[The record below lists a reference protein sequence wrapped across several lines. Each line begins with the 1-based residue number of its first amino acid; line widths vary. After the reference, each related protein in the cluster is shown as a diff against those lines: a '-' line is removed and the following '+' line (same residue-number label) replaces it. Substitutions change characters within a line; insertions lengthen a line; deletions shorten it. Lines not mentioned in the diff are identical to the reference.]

1 MEITPTRRNYKSKNK
16 SFKPTQSTPKVNKG
30 PKSRMNFK
38 KTLIEDS
45 ISQKTTKFSALLN
58 NPMPLKK
65 ETPPFLSA
73 SVLEGRVPYLFKS
86 FLTKLYKVKNDK
98 DISLNGGGE
107 QTDAT
112 TKICIST
119 IDSLKNIIKDINAES
134 TFLIVDEC
142 HKIGTEKRGD
152 MLTNNWHATLG
163 LSATPERD
171 YDDNFYIII
180 KKILGDIIFDYDY
193 IDAREDEV
201 IVNFKLL
208 YGYAALLPEE
218 EQKYKKFTKS
228 IQRRAATIGGNNMD
242 DYPLKMLIFNR
253 ARLIK
258 NSKNRI
264 PYGVELIQKYKR
276 DSWIVF
282 TENKK
287 QAKDFNDIIRNKGF
301 KSGIYNTD
309 LNDDERQENL
319 ENFKAGKL
327 NVLVSCTAL
336 DEGFDMPEADG
347 AMILSA
353 SSSKRQ
359 RIQRMGRVLRI
370 TANKENALIVTVYSS
385 KTEYEKLRE
394 ESNRYKLEGVPIKW
408 QQMTL

>member
-1 MEITPTRRNYKSKNK
+1 LKLREWQAKAFPLWWAKKRGIVKVVTGGGKTVFAIHCLAKYLEENK
-16 SFKPTQSTPKVNKG
+16 DH
-30 PKSRMNFK
+30 
-38 KTLIEDS
+38 LIFIVVPS
-45 ISQKTTKFSALLN
+45 IALLDQWY
-58 NPMPLKK
+58 
-65 ETPPFLSA
+65 
-73 SVLEGRVPYLFKS
+73 EGLQKDF
-86 FLTKLYKVKNDK
+86 NEK
-98 DISLNGGGE
+98 DIALNGGGE
-107 QTDAT
+107 HLEQLS
-112 TKICIST
+112 KINIST
-119 IDSLKNIIKDINAES
+119 IDSVKNIIEQFDASK
-134 TFLIVDEC
+134 TLLIVDEC
-142 HKIGTEKRGD
+142 HKIGTEKRGEV
-152 MLTNNWHATLG
+152 LTNNWHATLG

-180 KKILGDIIFDYDY
+180 RKILGDIIFDYDY

-208 YGYAALLPEE
+208 YAYAAMTPDEE
-218 EQKYKKFTKS
+218 EKYKKFTKS
-228 IQRRAATIGGNNMD
+228 IQRRAATIRGNDMN

-253 ARLIK
+253 ARMVK

-264 PYGVELIQKYKR
+264 PFGIELLQKHKR

-287 QAKDFNDIIRNKGF
+287 QAKEFNKIINTKGY
-301 KSGIYNTD
+301 KSAIYNTD
-309 LNDDERQENL
+309 LDNAEREENL
-319 ENFKAGKL
+319 NNFKNGNL

-370 TANKENALIVTVYSS
+370 TANKQNALIVTVYSS
-385 KTEYEKLRE
+385 KTEFDKLRE
-394 ESNRYKLEGVPIKW
+394 ESNRYKLEGVPVKW
-408 QQMTL
+408 QQMK

>member
-1 MEITPTRRNYKSKNK
+1 LKLREWQAKAFPLWWAKKRGIV
-16 SFKPTQSTPKVNKG
+16 KVVTG
-30 PKSRMNFK
+30 GG
-38 KTLIEDS
+38 KTVFAIHCLVKYLEENNDHS
-45 ISQKTTKFSALLN
+45 IFIVVPSIALLDQWY
-58 NPMPLKK
+58 
-65 ETPPFLSA
+65 
-73 SVLEGRVPYLFKS
+73 EGLQKDF
-86 FLTKLYKVKNDK
+86 NEK
-98 DISLNGGGE
+98 DIALNGGGE
-107 QTDAT
+107 HLEHLSR
-112 TKICIST
+112 INIST
-119 IDSLKNIIKDINAES
+119 IDSVKNIIEQFDASK
-134 TFLIVDEC
+134 TLLIVDEC
-142 HKIGTEKRGD
+142 HKIGTEKRGEV
-152 MLTNNWHATLG
+152 LTNNWHATLG

-180 KKILGDIIFDYDY
+180 RKILGDIIFDYDY

-208 YGYAALLPEE
+208 YAYAAMTPDEE
-218 EQKYKKFTKS
+218 EKYKKFTKS
-228 IQRRAATIGGNNMD
+228 IQRRAATIGGNDIN

-253 ARLIK
+253 ARMVK

-264 PYGVELIQKYKR
+264 PFGIELLQKHKR

-287 QAKDFNDIIRNKGF
+287 QAKEFNKIINTKGY
-301 KSGIYNTD
+301 KSAIYNTD
-309 LNDDERQENL
+309 LDNAEREENL
-319 ENFKAGKL
+319 NNFKNGNL

-370 TANKENALIVTVYSS
+370 TANKQNALIVTVYSS
-385 KTEYEKLRE
+385 KTEFDKLRE

-408 QQMTL
+408 QQMK

>member
-1 MEITPTRRNYKSKNK
+1 MKLREWQETAFPLWWNRKRGIVKVVTGGGKTVFEIHCLKLYIQENPNNSI
-16 SFKPTQSTPKVNKG
+16 
-30 PKSRMNFK
+30 
-38 KTLIEDS
+38 LIVVPS
-45 ISQKTTKFSALLN
+45 IALLDQWY
-58 NPMPLKK
+58 
-65 ETPPFLSA
+65 
-73 SVLEGRVPYLFKS
+73 EGLLQSYDANQL
-86 FLTKLYKVKNDK
+86 
-98 DISLNGGGE
+98 SLNGGGE
-107 QTDAT
+107 HLEELSMIT
-112 TKICIST
+112 IST
-119 IDSLKNIIKDINAES
+119 IDSVKNIIDKFDAS
-134 TFLIVDEC
+134 QTLLIVDEC
-142 HKIGTEKRGD
+142 HKIGTEKRGET
-152 MLTNNWHATLG
+152 LTNNWHATLG

-208 YGYAALLPEE
+208 YAYAAMTPEE
-218 EQKYKKFTKS
+218 EDEYKKFTKS
-228 IQRRAATIGGNNMD
+228 IQRRAATIGGNNMN
-242 DYPLKMLIFNR
+242 DYPLKMMIFNR
-253 ARLIK
+253 ARMVK

-264 PYGVELIQKYKR
+264 PFGIELLQKYKR

-287 QAKDFNDIIRNKGF
+287 QAKEFNAIINTKGYQ
-301 KSGIYNTD
+301 SAIYNTD
-309 LNDDERQENL
+309 LDASEREENL
-319 ENFKAGKL
+319 NNFKSGNL

-370 TANKENALIVTVYSS
+370 TANKQNALIVTVYSS

-394 ESNRYKLEGVPIKW
+394 ESNRYQLEGVPIKW
-408 QQMTL
+408 QQMK

>member
-1 MEITPTRRNYKSKNK
+1 MVTFLKLREWQEKAFPLWWEKKRGIIKVVTGGGKTFFAIHCLKRYLENDPQKSI
-16 SFKPTQSTPKVNKG
+16 
-30 PKSRMNFK
+30 
-38 KTLIEDS
+38 LIVVPS
-45 ISQKTTKFSALLN
+45 IALLDQWYDSLSQN
-58 NPMPLKK
+58 FDDK
-65 ETPPFLSA
+65 EI
-73 SVLEGRVPYLFKS
+73 SV
-86 FLTKLYKVKNDK
+86 
-98 DISLNGGGE
+98 NGGGE
-107 QTDAT
+107 QTKVI

-119 IDSLKNIIKDINAES
+119 IDSLKNIISLIDAEN
-134 TFLIVDEC
+134 TLLIVDEC
-142 HKIGTEKRGD
+142 HKIGTEKRGE
-152 MLTNNWHATLG
+152 MLTNAWHATLG

-218 EQKYKKFTKS
+218 ENKYKKFTKS
-228 IQRRAATIGGNNMD
+228 IQRRAATIGGQDMN

-253 ARLIK
+253 ARLVK

-264 PYGVELIQKYKR
+264 PYGIELIQRYER

-287 QAKDFNDIIRNKGF
+287 QAKEFNKIVNKLKGF
-301 KSGIYNTD
+301 NSGIYNTD

-319 ENFKAGKL
+319 EKFKAGNL

-394 ESNRYKLEGVPIKW
+394 ESNRYKLEGVPVKW
-408 QQMTL
+408 QQMSL

>member
-1 MEITPTRRNYKSKNK
+1 MKLREWQENAFPLWWARKRGIM
-16 SFKPTQSTPKVNKG
+16 KVVTGGGKTV
-30 PKSRMNFK
+30 FAIHCLK
-38 KTLIEDS
+38 KYLEEEPDKTILIVVPS
-45 ISQKTTKFSALLN
+45 IALLDQWY
-58 NPMPLKK
+58 
-65 ETPPFLSA
+65 
-73 SVLEGRVPYLFKS
+73 EGISLNFDS
-86 FLTKLYKVKNDK
+86 K
-98 DISLNGGGE
+98 DIALNGGGE
-107 QTDAT
+107 QIEHIS
-112 TKICIST
+112 KVCITT
-119 IDSLKNIIKDINAES
+119 IDSLKNIINKIDPEN
-134 TFLIVDEC
+134 TLLIVDEC
-142 HKIGTEKRGD
+142 HKIGTEKRGE
-152 MLTNNWHATLG
+152 MLTGNWHATLG

-208 YGYAALLPEE
+208 YAYAEMTKDEE
-218 EQKYKKFTKS
+218 EKYKKFTKS
-228 IQRRAATIGGNNMD
+228 IQRRAATIGGNNMN

-253 ARLIK
+253 ARMVK

-264 PYGVELIQKYKR
+264 PFGVELLQKHKR
-276 DSWIVF
+276 ESWIVF

-287 QAKDFNDIIRNKGF
+287 QAKEFNNIINTKGY
-301 KSGIYNTD
+301 KSAIYNTD
-309 LNDDERQENL
+309 LDNAEREENL
-319 ENFKAGKL
+319 NNFKSGNL

-385 KTEYEKLRE
+385 NTEYIKLKE
-394 ESNRYKLEGVPIKW
+394 ESNRYQLESVPIKW
-408 QQMTL
+408 QKMK

>member
-1 MEITPTRRNYKSKNK
+1 MKLREWQETAFPLWWNRKRGIV
-16 SFKPTQSTPKVNKG
+16 KVVTG
-30 PKSRMNFK
+30 GG
-38 KTLIEDS
+38 KTVFAIHCLKQYLEENPSNSILIVVPS
-45 ISQKTTKFSALLN
+45 IALLDQWY
-58 NPMPLKK
+58 
-65 ETPPFLSA
+65 
-73 SVLEGRVPYLFKS
+73 EGLLQYYDTNQL
-86 FLTKLYKVKNDK
+86 
-98 DISLNGGGE
+98 SLNGGGE
-107 QTDAT
+107 HLEELSMIT
-112 TKICIST
+112 IST
-119 IDSLKNIIKDINAES
+119 IDSVKNIIDKFDAS
-134 TFLIVDEC
+134 QTLLIVDEC
-142 HKIGTEKRGD
+142 HKIGTEKRGET
-152 MLTNNWHATLG
+152 LTNNWHATLG

-208 YGYAALLPEE
+208 YAYAAMTPEE
-218 EQKYKKFTKS
+218 EDEYKKFTKS
-228 IQRRAATIGGNNMD
+228 IQRRAATIGGNNMN
-242 DYPLKMLIFNR
+242 DYPLKMMIFNR
-253 ARLIK
+253 ARMVK

-264 PYGVELIQKYKR
+264 PFGIELLQKYKR

-287 QAKDFNDIIRNKGF
+287 QAKEFNAIINTKGYQ
-301 KSGIYNTD
+301 SAIYNTD
-309 LNDDERQENL
+309 LDASEREENL
-319 ENFKAGKL
+319 NNFKSGNL

-370 TANKENALIVTVYSS
+370 TANKQNALIVTVYSS

-394 ESNRYKLEGVPIKW
+394 ESNRYQLEGVPIKW
-408 QQMTL
+408 QQMK

>member
-1 MEITPTRRNYKSKNK
+1 MVTFLKLREWQEKAFPLWWEKKRGIIKVVTGGGKTFFAIYCLKKYLENDPQKSI
-16 SFKPTQSTPKVNKG
+16 
-30 PKSRMNFK
+30 
-38 KTLIEDS
+38 LIVVPS
-45 ISQKTTKFSALLN
+45 IALLDQWYDSLSQN
-58 NPMPLKK
+58 FDDK
-65 ETPPFLSA
+65 E
-73 SVLEGRVPYLFKS
+73 
-86 FLTKLYKVKNDK
+86 
-98 DISLNGGGE
+98 ISLNGGGE
-107 QTDAT
+107 QTKVI

-119 IDSLKNIIKDINAES
+119 IDSLKNIISLIDAEN
-134 TFLIVDEC
+134 TLLIVDEC
-142 HKIGTEKRGD
+142 HKIGTEKRGE
-152 MLTNNWHATLG
+152 MLTNAWHATLG

-218 EQKYKKFTKS
+218 ENKYKKFTKS
-228 IQRRAATIGGNNMD
+228 IQRRAATIGGQDMN
-242 DYPLKMLIFNR
+242 DYHLKMLIFNR
-253 ARLIK
+253 ARLVK
-258 NSKNRI
+258 TSKNRI
-264 PYGVELIQKYKR
+264 PYGIELIQKYER

-287 QAKDFNDIIRNKGF
+287 QAKEFNKIVNKLKGF
-301 KSGIYNTD
+301 NSGIYNTD

-319 ENFKAGKL
+319 EKFKAGNL

-394 ESNRYKLEGVPIKW
+394 ESNRYKLEGVPVKW
-408 QQMTL
+408 QQMSL

>member
-1 MEITPTRRNYKSKNK
+1 LKLREWQEKAFPLWWKNK
-16 SFKPTQSTPKVNKG
+16 RGIIKVVTGGGKTFFAIHCLRKYLEEDHNK
-30 PKSRMNFK
+30 NI
-38 KTLIEDS
+38 LIVVPS
-45 ISQKTTKFSALLN
+45 IALLDQWY
-58 NPMPLKK
+58 
-65 ETPPFLSA
+65 ESLSQNF
-73 SVLEGRVPYLFKS
+73 SDRE
-86 FLTKLYKVKNDK
+86 
-98 DISLNGGGE
+98 ISLNGGGE
-107 QTDAT
+107 QTT
-112 TKICIST
+112 SITKICIST
-119 IDSLKNIIKDINAES
+119 IDSLKNIIKEVDASNS
-134 TFLIVDEC
+134 LLIVDEC
-142 HKIGTEKRGD
+142 HKIGTEKRGE

-218 EQKYKKFTKS
+218 ENKYRKFTKS
-228 IQRRAATIGGNNMD
+228 IQRRAATIGGQDMN

-253 ARLIK
+253 ARLVK

-264 PYGVELIQKYKR
+264 PYGIELIQKYER

-287 QAKDFNDIIRNKGF
+287 QAKEFNKKVNHIKGF
-301 KSGIYNTD
+301 ESGIYNTD
-309 LNDDERQENL
+309 LKDDERQENL

-394 ESNRYKLEGVPIKW
+394 ESNRYKLEGVPVKW
-408 QQMTL
+408 QQMSL

>member
-1 MEITPTRRNYKSKNK
+1 MKLREWQEKAFPLWWAKKQGIVKVVTGGGKTFFAIFCLKKYLEKDPT
-16 SFKPTQSTPKVNKG
+16 
-30 PKSRMNFK
+30 K
-38 KTLIEDS
+38 KILIIVPS
-45 ISQKTTKFSALLN
+45 IALLDQWY
-58 NPMPLKK
+58 
-65 ETPPFLSA
+65 ESLSQ
-73 SVLEGRVPYLFKS
+73 S
-86 FLTKLYKVKNDK
+86 FSDND
-98 DISLNGGGE
+98 IGLNGGGE
-107 QTDAT
+107 QTNSS

-119 IDSLKNIIKDINAES
+119 IDSLKNIINDINAKE

-152 MLTNNWHATLG
+152 MLAGKWHATLG

-287 QAKDFNDIIRNKGF
+287 QAKDFNKIINTKGF
-301 KSGIYNTD
+301 KSDIYNTD
-309 LNDDERQENL
+309 LKDDERQENL
-319 ENFKAGKL
+319 DNFKAGKL

-385 KTEYEKLRE
+385 KTEYDKLRE
-394 ESNRYKLEGVPIKW
+394 ESNRYKLEGVPVKW
-408 QQMTL
+408 QQMSL

>member
-1 MEITPTRRNYKSKNK
+1 MKLREWQEKAFPLWWAKKRGIV
-16 SFKPTQSTPKVNKG
+16 KVVTG
-30 PKSRMNFK
+30 GG
-38 KTLIEDS
+38 KTVFAIHCLTKYLEEEKDNS
-45 ISQKTTKFSALLN
+45 IFIVVPSIALLDQWYEGLQKTFDDT
-58 NPMPLKK
+58 
-65 ETPPFLSA
+65 
-73 SVLEGRVPYLFKS
+73 
-86 FLTKLYKVKNDK
+86 

-107 QTDAT
+107 HLEEISKVT
-112 TKICIST
+112 IST
-119 IDSLKNIIKDINAES
+119 IDSVKNIIHKFDASN
-134 TFLIVDEC
+134 TLLIVDEC
-142 HKIGTEKRGD
+142 HKIGTEKRGET
-152 MLTNNWHATLG
+152 LTNNWHATLG

-208 YGYAALLPEE
+208 YAYAAMTKDEE
-218 EQKYKKFTKS
+218 DKYKKFTKS
-228 IQRRAATIGGNNMD
+228 IQRRAATIGGNNMN

-253 ARLIK
+253 ARMVK

-264 PYGVELIQKYKR
+264 PFGVELLQKHKR

-287 QAKDFNDIIRNKGF
+287 QAKEFNKIINKKGY
-301 KSGIYNTD
+301 KSAIYNTD
-309 LNDDERQENL
+309 LDNAEREENL
-319 ENFKAGKL
+319 NNFKSGNL

-370 TANKENALIVTVYSS
+370 TANKQNALIVTVYSS
-385 KTEYEKLRE
+385 KTEFDKLRE

-408 QQMTL
+408 QKMNSY

>member
-1 MEITPTRRNYKSKNK
+1 MKLREWQEAAFPLWWERKRGIV
-16 SFKPTQSTPKVNKG
+16 KVVTGGGKTV
-30 PKSRMNFK
+30 FAIHCLK
-38 KTLIEDS
+38 KYLEENSNNTIFIVVPS
-45 ISQKTTKFSALLN
+45 IALLDQWYEGLQLSFQN
-58 NPMPLKK
+58 N
-65 ETPPFLSA
+65 EIA
-73 SVLEGRVPYLFKS
+73 
-86 FLTKLYKVKNDK
+86 
-98 DISLNGGGE
+98 LNGGGE
-107 QTDAT
+107 RLDKLS
-112 TKICIST
+112 KITIST
-119 IDSLKNIIKDINAES
+119 IDSVKNIIENFDASK
-134 TFLIVDEC
+134 TLLIVDEC
-142 HKIGTEKRGD
+142 HKIGTEKRGET
-152 MLTNNWHATLG
+152 LTNNWHATLG

-180 KKILGDIIFDYDY
+180 RKILGDIIFDYDY

-208 YGYAALLPEE
+208 YAYAAMTNGEE
-218 EQKYKKFTKS
+218 AEYKKFTKS
-228 IQRRAATIGGNNMD
+228 IQRRAATIGGNNMN

-253 ARLIK
+253 ARMVK
-258 NSKNRI
+258 NSVNRI
-264 PYGVELIQKYKR
+264 PFGIELLQKYKR

-287 QAKDFNDIIRNKGF
+287 QAKEFNTIINKKGY
-301 KSGIYNTD
+301 KSAIYNTD
-309 LNDDERQENL
+309 LDSNEREENL
-319 ENFKAGKL
+319 NNFKNGNL

-370 TANKENALIVTVYSS
+370 TANKKNALIVTVYSS

-394 ESNRYKLEGVPIKW
+394 ESNRYQLEGVPVKW
-408 QQMTL
+408 QQMK

>member
-1 MEITPTRRNYKSKNK
+1 LKLREWQAKAFPLWWAKKSGIVKVVTGGGKTVFAIHCLAKYLEENK
-16 SFKPTQSTPKVNKG
+16 
-30 PKSRMNFK
+30 
-38 KTLIEDS
+38 DHS
-45 ISQKTTKFSALLN
+45 IFIVVPSIALLDQWY
-58 NPMPLKK
+58 
-65 ETPPFLSA
+65 
-73 SVLEGRVPYLFKS
+73 EGLQKDF
-86 FLTKLYKVKNDK
+86 NEK
-98 DISLNGGGE
+98 DIALNGGGE
-107 QTDAT
+107 HLEHLSR
-112 TKICIST
+112 INIST
-119 IDSLKNIIKDINAES
+119 IDSVKNIIEQFEASK
-134 TFLIVDEC
+134 TLLIVDEC
-142 HKIGTEKRGD
+142 HKIGTEKRGEV
-152 MLTNNWHATLG
+152 LTNNWHATLG

-180 KKILGDIIFDYDY
+180 RKILGDIIFDYDY

-208 YGYAALLPEE
+208 YAYAAMTPDEE
-218 EQKYKKFTKS
+218 EKYKKFTKS
-228 IQRRAATIGGNNMD
+228 IQRRAATIGGNDMN

-253 ARLIK
+253 ARMVK

-264 PYGVELIQKYKR
+264 PFGIELLQKHKR

-287 QAKDFNDIIRNKGF
+287 QAKEFNKIINNKGY
-301 KSGIYNTD
+301 KSAIYNTD
-309 LNDDERQENL
+309 LDNAEREENL
-319 ENFKAGKL
+319 NNFKNGNL

-370 TANKENALIVTVYSS
+370 TANKQNALIVTVYSS
-385 KTEYEKLRE
+385 KAEFDKLRE

-408 QQMTL
+408 QQMRQV

>member
-1 MEITPTRRNYKSKNK
+1 MKLREWQAKAFPLWWSKKRGIVKVVTGGGKTVFAIHCLTKYLEENK
-16 SFKPTQSTPKVNKG
+16 
-30 PKSRMNFK
+30 
-38 KTLIEDS
+38 DHS
-45 ISQKTTKFSALLN
+45 IFIVVPSIALLDQWYEGLQKDFN
-58 NPMPLKK
+58 EK
-65 ETPPFLSA
+65 E
-73 SVLEGRVPYLFKS
+73 
-86 FLTKLYKVKNDK
+86 
-98 DISLNGGGE
+98 ISLNGGGE
-107 QTDAT
+107 HLE
-112 TKICIST
+112 KLSRINIST
-119 IDSLKNIIKDINAES
+119 IDSVKNIIQQFDASK
-134 TFLIVDEC
+134 TLLIVDEC
-142 HKIGTEKRGD
+142 HKIGTEKRGEV
-152 MLTNNWHATLG
+152 LSNSWHATLG

-180 KKILGDIIFDYDY
+180 RKILGDIIFDYDY

-208 YGYAALLPEE
+208 YAYAAMTPDEE
-218 EQKYKKFTKS
+218 EKYKKFTKS
-228 IQRRAATIGGNNMD
+228 IQRRAATIGGNDMN

-253 ARLIK
+253 ARMVK

-264 PYGVELIQKYKR
+264 PFGIELLQKHKR

-287 QAKDFNDIIRNKGF
+287 QAKEFNKIINTKGY
-301 KSGIYNTD
+301 KSAIYNTD
-309 LNDDERQENL
+309 LDNSEREENL
-319 ENFKAGKL
+319 NNFKNGNL

-370 TANKENALIVTVYSS
+370 TANKQNALIVTVYSS
-385 KTEYEKLRE
+385 KTEFDKLRE

-408 QQMTL
+408 QQMK

>member
-1 MEITPTRRNYKSKNK
+1 MKLRDWQEKAFPLWWANKRGIVKVVTGGGKTIFAIHCLTKYLEEERSKSI
-16 SFKPTQSTPKVNKG
+16 
-30 PKSRMNFK
+30 
-38 KTLIEDS
+38 LIVVPS
-45 ISQKTTKFSALLN
+45 IALLDQWHEVMSQTFN
-58 NPMPLKK
+58 
-65 ETPPFLSA
+65 S
-73 SVLEGRVPYLFKS
+73 
-86 FLTKLYKVKNDK
+86 K
-98 DISLNGGGE
+98 DITINGGGE
-107 QTDAT
+107 QPEDI
-112 TKICIST
+112 TKICIT
-119 IDSLKNIIKDINAES
+119 TVDSVKNIINKVDAEN
-134 TFLIVDEC
+134 TLLVVDEC
-142 HKIGTEKRGD
+142 HKIGTEKRGE

-180 KKILGDIIFDYDY
+180 KRILGDIIFDYDY

-208 YGYAALLPEE
+208 YGYAAMLPEE
-218 EQKYKKFTKS
+218 EDKYTKFTKN
-228 IQRRAATIGGNNMD
+228 IQRRAATIGGSNMN

-253 ARLIK
+253 ARLVK

-264 PYGVELIQKYKR
+264 PYGVELLLKHKR
-276 DSWIVF
+276 ESWIVF

-287 QAKDFNDIIRNKGF
+287 QAKEFNKIINKKGF

-309 LNDDERQENL
+309 LNDEERLHNL
-319 ENFKAGKL
+319 TAFKNREL

-385 KTEYEKLRE
+385 KTEFTKLRE
-394 ESNRYKLEGVPIKW
+394 ESNRYKLEGVPVKW
-408 QQMTL
+408 QQMRS

>member
-1 MEITPTRRNYKSKNK
+1 MKLRDWQENAFPLWWEKKRGIIKVVTGGGKTVFAIHCLTKYLEEN
-16 SFKPTQSTPKVNKG
+16 QSN
-30 PKSRMNFK
+30 SI
-38 KTLIEDS
+38 LIVVPS
-45 ISQKTTKFSALLN
+45 IALLDQWY
-58 NPMPLKK
+58 
-65 ETPPFLSA
+65 EGLSQ
-73 SVLEGRVPYLFKS
+73 S
-86 FLTKLYKVKNDK
+86 FSSEE
-98 DISLNGGGE
+98 IALNGGGE
-107 QTDAT
+107 QIEDIA
-112 TKICIST
+112 KISITT
-119 IDSLKNIIKDINAES
+119 IDSLKNLIDKVDPEN
-134 TFLIVDEC
+134 TLLIVDEC

-208 YGYAALLPEE
+208 YAYAAMTKDEE
-218 EQKYKKFTKS
+218 DKYKKFTKS
-228 IQRRAATIGGNNMD
+228 IQRRAATIGGNNMN

-253 ARLIK
+253 ARMVK

-264 PYGVELIQKYKR
+264 PFGVELLQKHKR
-276 DSWIVF
+276 ESWIVF

-287 QAKDFNDIIRNKGF
+287 QAKEFNTIINTKGY
-301 KSGIYNTD
+301 KSAIYNTD
-309 LNDDERQENL
+309 LDNAAREENL
-319 ENFKAGKL
+319 NNFKNGNL

-385 KTEYEKLRE
+385 NTEYVKLKE
-394 ESNRYKLEGVPIKW
+394 ESNRYQLENVPIRW
-408 QQMTL
+408 QRMK

>member
-1 MEITPTRRNYKSKNK
+1 LKLRQWQEKAFPLWWAKKRGIV
-16 SFKPTQSTPKVNKG
+16 KVVTG
-30 PKSRMNFK
+30 GG
-38 KTLIEDS
+38 KTVFAIHCLTKYLEEQKDNS
-45 ISQKTTKFSALLN
+45 IFIVVPSIALLDQWYEGLQKTF
-58 NPMPLKK
+58 
-65 ETPPFLSA
+65 E
-73 SVLEGRVPYLFKS
+73 
-86 FLTKLYKVKNDK
+86 DK
-98 DISLNGGGE
+98 DISINGGGE
-107 QTDAT
+107 HLENIS
-112 TKICIST
+112 KITIST
-119 IDSLKNIIKDINAES
+119 IDSVKNIIHKFNAS
-134 TFLIVDEC
+134 NTLLIVDEC
-142 HKIGTEKRGD
+142 HKIGTEKRGEI
-152 MLTNNWHATLG
+152 LTNSWHATLG

-208 YGYAALLPEE
+208 YAYAAMTEDEE
-218 EQKYKKFTKS
+218 EKYKKFTKS
-228 IQRRAATIGGNNMD
+228 IQRRAATIGGNNMN

-253 ARLIK
+253 ARMVK

-264 PYGVELIQKYKR
+264 PYGVELLQKHKR

-287 QAKDFNDIIRNKGF
+287 QAKEFNKIINKKGY
-301 KSGIYNTD
+301 KSAIYNTD
-309 LNDDERQENL
+309 LDNAEREENL
-319 ENFKAGKL
+319 NNFKSGNL

-370 TANKENALIVTVYSS
+370 TANKDNALIVTVYSS
-385 KTEYEKLRE
+385 KTEFDKLRE
-394 ESNRYKLEGVPIKW
+394 ESNRYKLEGVPVKW
-408 QQMTL
+408 QQMK

>member
-1 MEITPTRRNYKSKNK
+1 MKLREWQEKAFPLWWAEKRGIV
-16 SFKPTQSTPKVNKG
+16 KVVTG
-30 PKSRMNFK
+30 GG
-38 KTLIEDS
+38 KTVFAIHCLTKYLEEEKDNS
-45 ISQKTTKFSALLN
+45 IFIVVPSIALLDQWYEVLQKTFDDT
-58 NPMPLKK
+58 
-65 ETPPFLSA
+65 
-73 SVLEGRVPYLFKS
+73 
-86 FLTKLYKVKNDK
+86 

-107 QTDAT
+107 HLEEISKVT
-112 TKICIST
+112 IST
-119 IDSLKNIIKDINAES
+119 IDSVKNIIHKFDASN
-134 TFLIVDEC
+134 TLLIVDEC
-142 HKIGTEKRGD
+142 HKIGTEKRGET
-152 MLTNNWHATLG
+152 LTNNWHATLG

-208 YGYAALLPEE
+208 YAYAAMTKDEE
-218 EQKYKKFTKS
+218 DKYKKFTKS
-228 IQRRAATIGGNNMD
+228 IQRRAATIGGNNMN

-253 ARLIK
+253 ARMVK

-264 PYGVELIQKYKR
+264 PFGVELLQKHKR
-276 DSWIVF
+276 ESWIVF

-287 QAKDFNDIIRNKGF
+287 QAKEFNTIINTKGY
-301 KSGIYNTD
+301 KSAIYNTD
-309 LNDDERQENL
+309 LDNAAREENL
-319 ENFKAGKL
+319 NNFKNGNL

-385 KTEYEKLRE
+385 NTEYVKLKE
-394 ESNRYKLEGVPIKW
+394 ESNRYQLENVPIRW
-408 QQMTL
+408 QQMK

>member
-1 MEITPTRRNYKSKNK
+1 MKLREWQENAFPLWWAKKRGIIKVVTGGGKTVFAIHCLKKYLEEEPDKSILIVVPSIALLDQWYEGISLNFKSK
-16 SFKPTQSTPKVNKG
+16 
-30 PKSRMNFK
+30 
-38 KTLIEDS
+38 
-45 ISQKTTKFSALLN
+45 
-58 NPMPLKK
+58 
-65 ETPPFLSA
+65 
-73 SVLEGRVPYLFKS
+73 
-86 FLTKLYKVKNDK
+86 
-98 DISLNGGGE
+98 DIALNGGGE
-107 QTDAT
+107 QITDLS
-112 TKICIST
+112 KVCITT
-119 IDSLKNIIKDINAES
+119 IDSLKNIISKVDQNN
-134 TFLIVDEC
+134 TLLIVDEC
-142 HKIGTEKRGD
+142 HKIGTEKRGE
-152 MLTNNWHATLG
+152 MLTGNWHATLG

-208 YGYAALLPEE
+208 YAYAEMTEAEND
-218 EQKYKKFTKS
+218 KYKDFTKK
-228 IQRRAATIGGNNMD
+228 IQRRAATIGGNNMN

-253 ARLIK
+253 ARMVK

-264 PYGVELIQKYKR
+264 PFGVELLQKHKR

-287 QAKDFNDIIRNKGF
+287 QAKEFNKIINKKGY
-301 KSGIYNTD
+301 KSAIYNTD
-309 LNDDERQENL
+309 LDNNEREVNL
-319 ENFKAGKL
+319 NNFKSGNL

-385 KTEYEKLRE
+385 NTEYVKLKE
-394 ESNRYKLEGVPIKW
+394 ESNRYQLENVPIRW
-408 QQMTL
+408 QKMK

>member
-1 MEITPTRRNYKSKNK
+1 LKLRQWQEKAFPLWWAKKRGIV
-16 SFKPTQSTPKVNKG
+16 KVVTG
-30 PKSRMNFK
+30 GG
-38 KTLIEDS
+38 KTVFAIHCLTKYLEEQKDNS
-45 ISQKTTKFSALLN
+45 IFIVVPSIALLDQWYEGLQKTF
-58 NPMPLKK
+58 
-65 ETPPFLSA
+65 
-73 SVLEGRVPYLFKS
+73 G
-86 FLTKLYKVKNDK
+86 DK

-107 QTDAT
+107 HLENIS
-112 TKICIST
+112 KITIST
-119 IDSLKNIIKDINAES
+119 IDSVKNIIHKFNAPN
-134 TFLIVDEC
+134 TLLIVDEC
-142 HKIGTEKRGD
+142 HKIGTEKRGEI
-152 MLTNNWHATLG
+152 LTGNWHATLG

-208 YGYAALLPEE
+208 YAYAEMTEAEND
-218 EQKYKKFTKS
+218 KYKDFTKK
-228 IQRRAATIGGNNMD
+228 IQRRAATIGGNNMN

-253 ARLIK
+253 ARMVK

-264 PYGVELIQKYKR
+264 PFGVELLQKHKR

-287 QAKDFNDIIRNKGF
+287 QAKEFNKIINKKGY
-301 KSGIYNTD
+301 KSAIYNTD
-309 LNDDERQENL
+309 LDNNEREENL
-319 ENFKAGKL
+319 NNFKSGNL

-385 KTEYEKLRE
+385 NTEYVKLKE
-394 ESNRYKLEGVPIKW
+394 ESNRYQLENVPIRW
-408 QQMTL
+408 QKMK

>member
-1 MEITPTRRNYKSKNK
+1 MKLRQWQEKAFPLWWAKKRGIV
-16 SFKPTQSTPKVNKG
+16 KVVTGGGKTVFAIHCLTKYLEEQKG
-30 PKSRMNFK
+30 N
-38 KTLIEDS
+38 S
-45 ISQKTTKFSALLN
+45 IFIIVPSIALLDQWYEGLQKTF
-58 NPMPLKK
+58 
-65 ETPPFLSA
+65 
-73 SVLEGRVPYLFKS
+73 G
-86 FLTKLYKVKNDK
+86 DK

-107 QTDAT
+107 HLENIS
-112 TKICIST
+112 KITIST
-119 IDSLKNIIKDINAES
+119 IDSVKNIIHKFNAPN
-134 TFLIVDEC
+134 TLLIVDEC
-142 HKIGTEKRGD
+142 HKIGTEKRGET
-152 MLTNNWHATLG
+152 LTNSWHATLG

-208 YGYAALLPEE
+208 YAYAAMTEDEE
-218 EQKYKKFTKS
+218 EKYKKFTKS
-228 IQRRAATIGGNNMD
+228 IQRRAATIGGNNMN

-253 ARLIK
+253 ARMVK

-264 PYGVELIQKYKR
+264 PFGVELLQKHKR

-287 QAKDFNDIIRNKGF
+287 QAKEFNKIINKKGY
-301 KSGIYNTD
+301 KSAIYNTD
-309 LNDDERQENL
+309 LDNAEREENL
-319 ENFKAGKL
+319 NNFKNGNL

-385 KTEYEKLRE
+385 KTEFDKLRE
-394 ESNRYKLEGVPIKW
+394 ESNRYKLEGVPVKW
-408 QQMTL
+408 QQMK

>member
-1 MEITPTRRNYKSKNK
+1 LKLRQWQEKAFPLWWAKKRGIV
-16 SFKPTQSTPKVNKG
+16 KVVTG
-30 PKSRMNFK
+30 GG
-38 KTLIEDS
+38 KTVFAIHCLTKYLEEEKDNS
-45 ISQKTTKFSALLN
+45 IFIVVPSIALLDQWYEGLQKTF
-58 NPMPLKK
+58 
-65 ETPPFLSA
+65 
-73 SVLEGRVPYLFKS
+73 G
-86 FLTKLYKVKNDK
+86 DK

-107 QTDAT
+107 HLENIS
-112 TKICIST
+112 KITIST
-119 IDSLKNIIKDINAES
+119 IDSVKNIIHKFNAPN
-134 TFLIVDEC
+134 TLLIVDEC
-142 HKIGTEKRGD
+142 HKIGTEKRGEI
-152 MLTNNWHATLG
+152 LTGNWHATLG

-208 YGYAALLPEE
+208 YAYAEMTEAEND
-218 EQKYKKFTKS
+218 KYKDFTKK
-228 IQRRAATIGGNNMD
+228 IQRRAATIGGNNMN

-253 ARLIK
+253 ARMVK

-264 PYGVELIQKYKR
+264 PFGVELLQKHKR

-287 QAKDFNDIIRNKGF
+287 QAKEFNKIINKKGY
-301 KSGIYNTD
+301 KSAIYNTD
-309 LNDDERQENL
+309 LDNNEREENL
-319 ENFKAGKL
+319 NNFKSGNL

-385 KTEYEKLRE
+385 NTEYVKLKE
-394 ESNRYKLEGVPIKW
+394 ESNRYQLENVPIRW
-408 QQMTL
+408 QKMK

>member
-1 MEITPTRRNYKSKNK
+1 MKLRQWQEKAFPLWWAKKRGII
-16 SFKPTQSTPKVNKG
+16 KVVTG
-30 PKSRMNFK
+30 GG
-38 KTLIEDS
+38 KTVFAIHCLTKYLEEQKDNPIFIIVPS
-45 ISQKTTKFSALLN
+45 IALLDQWYEGLQKTF
-58 NPMPLKK
+58 
-65 ETPPFLSA
+65 
-73 SVLEGRVPYLFKS
+73 G
-86 FLTKLYKVKNDK
+86 DK

-107 QTDAT
+107 HLENIS
-112 TKICIST
+112 KITIST
-119 IDSLKNIIKDINAES
+119 IDSVKNIIHKFNAPN
-134 TFLIVDEC
+134 TLLIVDEC
-142 HKIGTEKRGD
+142 HKIGTEKRGEI
-152 MLTNNWHATLG
+152 LTGNWHATLG

-208 YGYAALLPEE
+208 YAYAEMTEAEND
-218 EQKYKKFTKS
+218 KYKDFTKK
-228 IQRRAATIGGNNMD
+228 IQRRAATIGGNNMN

-253 ARLIK
+253 ARMVK

-264 PYGVELIQKYKR
+264 PFGVELLQKHKR

-287 QAKDFNDIIRNKGF
+287 QAKEFNKIINKKGY
-301 KSGIYNTD
+301 KSAIYNTD
-309 LNDDERQENL
+309 LDNNEREENL
-319 ENFKAGKL
+319 NNFKSGNL

-385 KTEYEKLRE
+385 NTEYVKLKE
-394 ESNRYKLEGVPIKW
+394 ESNRYQLENVPIRW
-408 QQMTL
+408 QKMK

>member
-1 MEITPTRRNYKSKNK
+1 LKLREWQEAAFPLWWERKRGIVKVVTGGGKTVFAIHCLKKYLEENSNNTIFIVVPSIALLDQWHEGLQL
-16 SFKPTQSTPKVNKG
+16 SFK
-30 PKSRMNFK
+30 
-38 KTLIEDS
+38 
-45 ISQKTTKFSALLN
+45 N
-58 NPMPLKK
+58 N
-65 ETPPFLSA
+65 EIA
-73 SVLEGRVPYLFKS
+73 
-86 FLTKLYKVKNDK
+86 
-98 DISLNGGGE
+98 LNGGGE
-107 QTDAT
+107 RLDKLS
-112 TKICIST
+112 KITIST
-119 IDSLKNIIKDINAES
+119 IDSVKNIIENFDASK
-134 TFLIVDEC
+134 TLLIVDEC
-142 HKIGTEKRGD
+142 HKIGTEKRGET
-152 MLTNNWHATLG
+152 LTNNWHATLG

-180 KKILGDIIFDYDY
+180 RKILGDIIFDYDY

-208 YGYAALLPEE
+208 YAYAAMTNSEE
-218 EQKYKKFTKS
+218 AEYKKFTKS
-228 IQRRAATIGGNNMD
+228 IQRRAATIGGNNMN

-253 ARLIK
+253 ARMVK
-258 NSKNRI
+258 NSVNRI
-264 PYGVELIQKYKR
+264 PFGIELLQKYKR

-287 QAKDFNDIIRNKGF
+287 QAKEFNTIINKKGY
-301 KSGIYNTD
+301 KSAIYNTD
-309 LNDDERQENL
+309 LDSNEREENL
-319 ENFKAGKL
+319 NNFKNGNL

-370 TANKENALIVTVYSS
+370 TANKKNALIVTVYSS

-394 ESNRYKLEGVPIKW
+394 ESNRYQLEGVPVKW
-408 QQMTL
+408 QQMK

>member
-1 MEITPTRRNYKSKNK
+1 MKLREWQENAFPLWWAKKRGIIKVVTGGGKTVFAIHCLKKYLEEEPDKSILIVVPSIALLDQWYEGISLNFKSK
-16 SFKPTQSTPKVNKG
+16 
-30 PKSRMNFK
+30 
-38 KTLIEDS
+38 
-45 ISQKTTKFSALLN
+45 
-58 NPMPLKK
+58 
-65 ETPPFLSA
+65 
-73 SVLEGRVPYLFKS
+73 
-86 FLTKLYKVKNDK
+86 
-98 DISLNGGGE
+98 DIALNGGGE
-107 QTDAT
+107 QITDLS
-112 TKICIST
+112 KVCITT
-119 IDSLKNIIKDINAES
+119 IDSLKNIISKVDQDN
-134 TFLIVDEC
+134 TLLIVDEC
-142 HKIGTEKRGD
+142 HKIGTEKRGE
-152 MLTNNWHATLG
+152 MLTGNWHATLG

-208 YGYAALLPEE
+208 YAYAEMTEAEND
-218 EQKYKKFTKS
+218 KYKDFTKK
-228 IQRRAATIGGNNMD
+228 IQRRAATIGGNNMN

-253 ARLIK
+253 ARMVK

-264 PYGVELIQKYKR
+264 PFGVELLQKHKR

-287 QAKDFNDIIRNKGF
+287 QAKEFNKIINKKGY
-301 KSGIYNTD
+301 KSAIYNTD
-309 LNDDERQENL
+309 LDNAEREENL
-319 ENFKAGKL
+319 NNFKSGNL

-385 KTEYEKLRE
+385 NTEYVKLKE
-394 ESNRYKLEGVPIKW
+394 ESNRYQLEKVPIRW
-408 QQMTL
+408 QKMK

>member
-1 MEITPTRRNYKSKNK
+1 MKLRQWQEAAFPMWWAKKRGIV
-16 SFKPTQSTPKVNKG
+16 KVVTGGGKTV
-30 PKSRMNFK
+30 FAIHCLK
-38 KTLIEDS
+38 KYLQENPDNNIFIVVPS
-45 ISQKTTKFSALLN
+45 IALLDQWYEG
-58 NPMPLKK
+58 LLDS
-65 ETPPFLSA
+65 FA
-73 SVLEGRVPYLFKS
+73 SSE
-86 FLTKLYKVKNDK
+86 
-98 DISLNGGGE
+98 ISLNGGGE
-107 QTDAT
+107 HLEETS
-112 TKICIST
+112 KITIST
-119 IDSLKNIIKDINAES
+119 IDSVKNIIEKFNAS
-134 TFLIVDEC
+134 QTLLIVDEC

-152 MLTNNWHATLG
+152 TLTNNWHATLG

-208 YGYAALLPEE
+208 YAYAPMTQDEE
-218 EQKYKKFTKS
+218 SEYKKFTKS
-228 IQRRAATIGGNNMD
+228 IQRRAATIGGNNMN

-253 ARLIK
+253 ARMVK

-264 PYGVELIQKYKR
+264 PFGIELLQKYKR

-287 QAKDFNDIIRNKGF
+287 QAKEFNTIINKKGY
-301 KSGIYNTD
+301 KSAIYNTD
-309 LNDDERQENL
+309 LDSAEREENL
-319 ENFKAGKL
+319 NNFKSGNL

-370 TANKENALIVTVYSS
+370 TANKLNALIVTVYSS

-394 ESNRYKLEGVPIKW
+394 ESNRYQLEGVPVKW
-408 QQMTL
+408 QQMK

>member
-1 MEITPTRRNYKSKNK
+1 MKLRQWQEKAFPLWWAKKRGIV
-16 SFKPTQSTPKVNKG
+16 KVVTG
-30 PKSRMNFK
+30 GG
-38 KTLIEDS
+38 KTVFAIHCLTKYLEEQKDNS
-45 ISQKTTKFSALLN
+45 IFIVVPSIALLDQWYEGLQKTF
-58 NPMPLKK
+58 
-65 ETPPFLSA
+65 
-73 SVLEGRVPYLFKS
+73 G
-86 FLTKLYKVKNDK
+86 DK

-107 QTDAT
+107 HLENIS
-112 TKICIST
+112 KITIST
-119 IDSLKNIIKDINAES
+119 IDSVKNIIHKFNAPN
-134 TFLIVDEC
+134 TLLIVDEC
-142 HKIGTEKRGD
+142 HKIGTEKRGEI
-152 MLTNNWHATLG
+152 LTGNWHATLG

-208 YGYAALLPEE
+208 YAYAEMTEAEND
-218 EQKYKKFTKS
+218 KYKDFTKK
-228 IQRRAATIGGNNMD
+228 IQRRAATIGGNNMN

-253 ARLIK
+253 ARMVK

-264 PYGVELIQKYKR
+264 PFGVELLQKHKR

-287 QAKDFNDIIRNKGF
+287 QAKEFNKIINKKGY
-301 KSGIYNTD
+301 KSAIYNTD
-309 LNDDERQENL
+309 LDNNEREENL
-319 ENFKAGKL
+319 NNFKSGNL

-385 KTEYEKLRE
+385 NTEYVKLKE
-394 ESNRYKLEGVPIKW
+394 ESNRYQLENVPIRW
-408 QQMTL
+408 QKMK

>member
-1 MEITPTRRNYKSKNK
+1 MKLREWQAKAFPLWWSKKRGIVKVVTGGGKTVFAIHCLTKYLEENK
-16 SFKPTQSTPKVNKG
+16 
-30 PKSRMNFK
+30 
-38 KTLIEDS
+38 DHS
-45 ISQKTTKFSALLN
+45 IFIVVPSIALLDQWYEGLQKDFN
-58 NPMPLKK
+58 EK
-65 ETPPFLSA
+65 E
-73 SVLEGRVPYLFKS
+73 
-86 FLTKLYKVKNDK
+86 
-98 DISLNGGGE
+98 ISLNGGGE
-107 QTDAT
+107 HLE
-112 TKICIST
+112 KLSRINIST
-119 IDSLKNIIKDINAES
+119 IDSVKNIIQQFDAAK
-134 TFLIVDEC
+134 TLLIVDEC
-142 HKIGTEKRGD
+142 HKIGTEKRGEV
-152 MLTNNWHATLG
+152 LSNSWHATLG

-180 KKILGDIIFDYDY
+180 RKILGDIIFDYDY

-208 YGYAALLPEE
+208 YAYAAMTPDEE
-218 EQKYKKFTKS
+218 EKYKKFTKS
-228 IQRRAATIGGNNMD
+228 IQRRAATIGGNDMN

-253 ARLIK
+253 ARMVK

-264 PYGVELIQKYKR
+264 PFGIELLQKHKR

-287 QAKDFNDIIRNKGF
+287 QAKEFNKIINTKGY
-301 KSGIYNTD
+301 KSAIYNTD
-309 LNDDERQENL
+309 LDNSEREENL
-319 ENFKAGKL
+319 NNFKNGNL

-370 TANKENALIVTVYSS
+370 TANKQNALIVTVYSS
-385 KTEYEKLRE
+385 KTEFDKLRE
-394 ESNRYKLEGVPIKW
+394 ESNRYKLEGVPVKW
-408 QQMTL
+408 QQMK

>member
-1 MEITPTRRNYKSKNK
+1 LKLRQWQEKAFPLWWAKKRGIV
-16 SFKPTQSTPKVNKG
+16 KVVTG
-30 PKSRMNFK
+30 GG
-38 KTLIEDS
+38 KTVFAIHCLTKYLEEEKDNS
-45 ISQKTTKFSALLN
+45 IFIVVPSIALLDQWYEGLQKTF
-58 NPMPLKK
+58 
-65 ETPPFLSA
+65 
-73 SVLEGRVPYLFKS
+73 G
-86 FLTKLYKVKNDK
+86 DK

-107 QTDAT
+107 HLEVIS
-112 TKICIST
+112 KITIST
-119 IDSLKNIIKDINAES
+119 IDSVKNIIHKFDASN
-134 TFLIVDEC
+134 TLLIVDEC
-142 HKIGTEKRGD
+142 HKIGTEKRGET
-152 MLTNNWHATLG
+152 LTNNWHATLG

-208 YGYAALLPEE
+208 YAYAAMTEDEE
-218 EQKYKKFTKS
+218 EKYKKFTKS
-228 IQRRAATIGGNNMD
+228 IQRRAATIGGNNMN

-253 ARLIK
+253 ARMVK

-264 PYGVELIQKYKR
+264 PFGVELLQKHKR

-287 QAKDFNDIIRNKGF
+287 QAKEFNKIINKKGY
-301 KSGIYNTD
+301 KSAIYNTD
-309 LNDDERQENL
+309 LDNAEREENL
-319 ENFKAGKL
+319 NNFKNGNL

-385 KTEYEKLRE
+385 KTEFDKLRE
-394 ESNRYKLEGVPIKW
+394 ECNRYKLEGVPVKW
-408 QQMTL
+408 QQMK

>member
-1 MEITPTRRNYKSKNK
+1 MVTFLKLREWQEKAFPLWWEKKRGIIKVVTGGGKTFFAIHCLKRYLENDPQKSI
-16 SFKPTQSTPKVNKG
+16 
-30 PKSRMNFK
+30 
-38 KTLIEDS
+38 LIVVPS
-45 ISQKTTKFSALLN
+45 IALLDQWYDSLSQN
-58 NPMPLKK
+58 FDDK
-65 ETPPFLSA
+65 E
-73 SVLEGRVPYLFKS
+73 
-86 FLTKLYKVKNDK
+86 
-98 DISLNGGGE
+98 ISLNGGGE
-107 QTDAT
+107 QTKVI

-119 IDSLKNIIKDINAES
+119 IDSLKNIISLIDAEN
-134 TFLIVDEC
+134 TLLIVDEC
-142 HKIGTEKRGD
+142 HKIGTEKRGE
-152 MLTNNWHATLG
+152 MLTNAWHATLG

-218 EQKYKKFTKS
+218 ENKYKKFTKS
-228 IQRRAATIGGNNMD
+228 IQRRAATIGGQDMN

-253 ARLIK
+253 ARLVK

-264 PYGVELIQKYKR
+264 PYGIELIQKYER

-287 QAKDFNDIIRNKGF
+287 QAKEFNKIVNKLKGF
-301 KSGIYNTD
+301 NSGIYNTD

-319 ENFKAGKL
+319 EKFKAGNL

-359 RIQRMGRVLRI
+359 RIQRMGRDLRI

-394 ESNRYKLEGVPIKW
+394 ESNRYKLEGVPVKW
-408 QQMTL
+408 QQMSL

>member
-1 MEITPTRRNYKSKNK
+1 MVTFLKLREWQEKAFPLWWEKKRGIIKVVTGGGKTFFAIHCLKRYLENDPQKSI
-16 SFKPTQSTPKVNKG
+16 
-30 PKSRMNFK
+30 
-38 KTLIEDS
+38 LIVVPS
-45 ISQKTTKFSALLN
+45 IALLDQWYDSLSQN
-58 NPMPLKK
+58 FDDK
-65 ETPPFLSA
+65 E
-73 SVLEGRVPYLFKS
+73 
-86 FLTKLYKVKNDK
+86 
-98 DISLNGGGE
+98 ISLNGGGE
-107 QTDAT
+107 QTKII

-119 IDSLKNIIKDINAES
+119 IDSLKNIISLIDAEN
-134 TFLIVDEC
+134 TLLIVDEC
-142 HKIGTEKRGD
+142 HKIGTEKRGE
-152 MLTNNWHATLG
+152 MLTNAWHATLG

-218 EQKYKKFTKS
+218 ENKYKKFTKS
-228 IQRRAATIGGNNMD
+228 IQRRAATIGGKDMN

-253 ARLIK
+253 ARLVK

-264 PYGVELIQKYKR
+264 PYGIELIQKYER

-287 QAKDFNDIIRNKGF
+287 QAKEFNKIVNKLKGF
-301 KSGIYNTD
+301 NSGIYNTD

-319 ENFKAGKL
+319 EKFKAGNL

-394 ESNRYKLEGVPIKW
+394 ESNRYKLEGVPVKW
-408 QQMTL
+408 QQMSL

>member
-1 MEITPTRRNYKSKNK
+1 MKLREWQENAFPLWWARKRGII
-16 SFKPTQSTPKVNKG
+16 KVVTGGGKTV
-30 PKSRMNFK
+30 FAIHCLK
-38 KTLIEDS
+38 KYLEEEPDKTILIVVPS
-45 ISQKTTKFSALLN
+45 IALLDQWY
-58 NPMPLKK
+58 
-65 ETPPFLSA
+65 
-73 SVLEGRVPYLFKS
+73 EGISLNFDS
-86 FLTKLYKVKNDK
+86 K
-98 DISLNGGGE
+98 DIALNGGGE
-107 QTDAT
+107 QIEQIS
-112 TKICIST
+112 KVCITT
-119 IDSLKNIIKDINAES
+119 IDSLKNIINKIDPEN
-134 TFLIVDEC
+134 TLLIVDEC
-142 HKIGTEKRGD
+142 HKIGTEKRGE
-152 MLTNNWHATLG
+152 MLTGNWHATLG

-208 YGYAALLPEE
+208 YAYAEMTKDEE
-218 EQKYKKFTKS
+218 EKYKKFTKS
-228 IQRRAATIGGNNMD
+228 IQRRAATIGGNNMN

-253 ARLIK
+253 ARMVK

-264 PYGVELIQKYKR
+264 PFGVELLQKHKR
-276 DSWIVF
+276 ESWIVF

-287 QAKDFNDIIRNKGF
+287 QAKEFNKIINTKGY
-301 KSGIYNTD
+301 KSAIYNTD
-309 LNDDERQENL
+309 LDNAEREENL
-319 ENFKAGKL
+319 NNFKSGNL

-385 KTEYEKLRE
+385 NTEYIKLKE
-394 ESNRYKLEGVPIKW
+394 ESNRYQLESVPIKW
-408 QQMTL
+408 QKMK

>member
-1 MEITPTRRNYKSKNK
+1 MKLREWQEKAFPLWWSKK
-16 SFKPTQSTPKVNKG
+16 RGIVKVVTGGGKT
-30 PKSRMNFK
+30 FFAIHCLK
-38 KTLIEDS
+38 KYLEENPEKLALIVVPS
-45 ISQKTTKFSALLN
+45 IALLDQWYESLIQEFRN
-58 NPMPLKK
+58 K
-65 ETPPFLSA
+65 E
-73 SVLEGRVPYLFKS
+73 
-86 FLTKLYKVKNDK
+86 
-98 DISLNGGGE
+98 ISLNGGGE
-107 QTDAT
+107 QTNQI

-119 IDSLKNIIKDINAES
+119 IDSMKNIIDQVDYQN

-152 MLTNNWHATLG
+152 MLTNSWHATLG

-180 KKILGDIIFDYDY
+180 KKILGDIVFDYDY

-218 EQKYKKFTKS
+218 EEKYKKFTKS

-264 PYGVELIQKYKR
+264 PYGVDLIQKYKR

-287 QAKDFNDIIRNKGF
+287 QAKEFNTIINKKGI

-309 LNDDERQENL
+309 LKDDERQENL
-319 ENFKAGKL
+319 EDFKKGKL

-394 ESNRYKLEGVPIKW
+394 ESNRYQLEGVPVKW
-408 QQMTL
+408 QQMSL

>member
-1 MEITPTRRNYKSKNK
+1 MVTFLKLREWQEKAFPLWWEKKRGIIKVVTGGGKTFFAIHCLKKYLENDPQKSI
-16 SFKPTQSTPKVNKG
+16 
-30 PKSRMNFK
+30 
-38 KTLIEDS
+38 LIVVPS
-45 ISQKTTKFSALLN
+45 IALLDQWYDSLSQN
-58 NPMPLKK
+58 FDDK
-65 ETPPFLSA
+65 E
-73 SVLEGRVPYLFKS
+73 
-86 FLTKLYKVKNDK
+86 
-98 DISLNGGGE
+98 ISLNGGGE
-107 QTDAT
+107 QTKII

-119 IDSLKNIIKDINAES
+119 IDSLKNIISLIDAENS
-134 TFLIVDEC
+134 LLIVDEC
-142 HKIGTEKRGD
+142 HKIGTEKRGE
-152 MLTNNWHATLG
+152 MLTNAWHATLG

-180 KKILGDIIFDYDY
+180 KKILGDIIFNYDY

-218 EQKYKKFTKS
+218 ENKYKKFTKS
-228 IQRRAATIGGNNMD
+228 IQRRAATIGGQDMN

-253 ARLIK
+253 ARLVK

-264 PYGVELIQKYKR
+264 PYGIELIQKYER

-287 QAKDFNDIIRNKGF
+287 QAKEFNKIVNKLKGF
-301 KSGIYNTD
+301 NSGIYNTD

-319 ENFKAGKL
+319 EKFKAGNL

-394 ESNRYKLEGVPIKW
+394 ESNRYKLEGVPVKW
-408 QQMTL
+408 QQMSL

>member
-1 MEITPTRRNYKSKNK
+1 MKLREWQAKAFPLWWAKKRGIVKVVTGGGKTVFAIHCLVKYLEENK
-16 SFKPTQSTPKVNKG
+16 DH
-30 PKSRMNFK
+30 
-38 KTLIEDS
+38 LIFIVVPS
-45 ISQKTTKFSALLN
+45 IALLDQWY
-58 NPMPLKK
+58 
-65 ETPPFLSA
+65 
-73 SVLEGRVPYLFKS
+73 EGLQKDF
-86 FLTKLYKVKNDK
+86 NEK
-98 DISLNGGGE
+98 DIALNGGGE
-107 QTDAT
+107 HLEHLSR
-112 TKICIST
+112 INIST
-119 IDSLKNIIKDINAES
+119 IDSVKNIIEQFDASK
-134 TFLIVDEC
+134 TLLIVDEC
-142 HKIGTEKRGD
+142 HKIGTEKRGEV
-152 MLTNNWHATLG
+152 LSNSWHATLG

-180 KKILGDIIFDYDY
+180 RKILGDIIFDYDY

-208 YGYAALLPEE
+208 YAYAAMTPDEE
-218 EQKYKKFTKS
+218 EKYKKFTKS
-228 IQRRAATIGGNNMD
+228 IQRRAATIGGNDMN

-253 ARLIK
+253 ARMVK

-264 PYGVELIQKYKR
+264 PFGIELLQKHKR

-287 QAKDFNDIIRNKGF
+287 QAKEFNKIINTKGY
-301 KSGIYNTD
+301 KSAIYNTD
-309 LNDDERQENL
+309 LDNAEREENL
-319 ENFKAGKL
+319 NNFKNGNL

-370 TANKENALIVTVYSS
+370 TANKQNALIVTVYSS
-385 KTEYEKLRE
+385 KTEFDKLRE

-408 QQMTL
+408 QQMK